1 MEALLRHI
9 EEAVTRRRGVLSPD
23 KDWCAIGGD
32 FLLHPA
38 DAAGLFVGGLPD
50 FKAALLKEASERKFA
65 EKRYCRQ
72 LYTPSSDP
80 LLADAIADLT
90 YAQETRLKLRD
101 PLRPDDEVRENAS
114 SFILA
119 VYTLFAMKLH
129 GRTDYEAIY
138 SAALSNFYDLLSARG
153 VREVYDAAWPGRYA
167 PTEIFYPLG

>member
-1 MEALLRHI
+1 METLLKHI
-9 EEAVTRRRGVLSPD
+9 DEAVTRRRGVLSPD

-32 FLLHPA
+32 YLLHPA
-38 DAAGLFVGGLPD
+38 DSAALFVTQLPD
-50 FKAALLKEASERKFA
+50 YMSAIQREASEKKYA
-65 EKRYCRQ
+65 EKRYCKQ

-129 GRTDYEAIY
+129 GRTDYETIY
-138 SAALSNFYDLLSARG
+138 TAALSNFYDLLSARG
-153 VREVYDAAWPGRYA
+153 VREVYDTAWPGRYS
-167 PTEIFYPLG
+167 PSEIFYPLG